1 MLVVVDSLPDAT
13 VDLPIGVSE
22 VLPWRMMMVV
32 VVVDVM
38 TLWLNKL

>member
-1 MLVVVDSLPDAT
+1 MLFVVDSLPDAT

-22 VLPWRMMMVV
+22 VLPWSMMMMVV

-38 TLWLNKL
+38 ALW

>member
-1 MLVVVDSLPDAT
+1 MLFLVVVVADSRPDAT

-38 TLWLNKL
+38 TLW